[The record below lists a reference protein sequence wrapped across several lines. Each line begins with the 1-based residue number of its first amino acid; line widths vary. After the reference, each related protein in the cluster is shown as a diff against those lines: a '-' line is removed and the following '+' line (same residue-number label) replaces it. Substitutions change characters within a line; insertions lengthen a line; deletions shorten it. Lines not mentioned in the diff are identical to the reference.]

1 MSAAHSG
8 LHDVLDCKFALVSR
22 LAWKL
27 EQLSLTNTVLNSA
40 SSCHGAVSC
49 CEVVDNLLVS
59 SSPDNSDSLAM
70 TSSSLV
76 CLHLNDNN
84 YSQNNESV
92 FG

>member
-1 MSAAHSG
+1 MSAAYSG
-8 LHDVLDCKFALVSR
+8 LHDILNSEFALVSR
-22 LAWKL
+22 LACKL
-27 EQLSLTNTVLNSA
+27 EQLSLTNTVLASA

-76 CLHLNDNN
+76 CLTF
-84 YSQNNESV
+84 E
-92 FG
+92 